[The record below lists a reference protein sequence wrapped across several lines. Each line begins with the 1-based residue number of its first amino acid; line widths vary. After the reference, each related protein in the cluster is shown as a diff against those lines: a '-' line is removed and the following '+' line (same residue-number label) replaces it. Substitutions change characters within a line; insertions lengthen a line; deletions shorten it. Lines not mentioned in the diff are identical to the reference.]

1 MSKKAL
7 VGLLSLVV
15 SALSNAPVHAMVL
28 SPYVYCAEILG
39 QVQDQEIRN
48 VILRNIEAYYLGANF
63 PDVGYLGKYLGQASS
78 GKAYGEG
85 THWDEFLDAYKR
97 ALFKL
102 YRHPMTEN
110 PMAFLLSWAFAT
122 HRVSDDIWHYDGNL
136 VRINLRPVISQHP
149 RSVTMGLFLDLQTW
163 KDYHGLTLI
172 KWQTR
177 E

>member
-15 SALSNAPVHAMVL
+15 SALSNAPVHANGAFTHMYIAQKSL
-28 SPYVYCAEILG
+28 E

-110 PMAFLLSWAFAT
+110 PMAFSFIMGVAT
-122 HRVSDDIWHYDGNL
+122 HRVSDDIWHYDGN
-136 VRINLRPVISQHP
+136 SQFV
-149 RSVTMGLFLDLQTW
+149 S
-163 KDYHGLTLI
+163 I
-172 KWQTR
+172 
-177 E
+177 